1 MVAVGGGTQYF
12 KVKERMRRDVGA
24 FKSTTRR
31 FKFDNFRRNPGRQCG
46 ARGFIG
52 FDNECCMEIKKRAE
66 GDKV

>member
-1 MVAVGGGTQYF
+1 MVAVGGGAQYF

-31 FKFDNFRRNPGRQCG
+31 FKFDNFRRYPGRQCG

-52 FDNECCMEIKKRAE
+52 FGNEWCMAIK
-66 GDKV
+66 

>member
-1 MVAVGGGTQYF
+1 MIAVGGGAQYF

-31 FKFDNFRRNPGRQCG
+31 FKFDNFRRYPGRQCD

-52 FDNECCMEIKKRAE
+52 FGNEWYIAIK
-66 GDKV
+66 

>member
-1 MVAVGGGTQYF
+1 MVAVGGGAQYF

-31 FKFDNFRRNPGRQCG
+31 FKFDNFRRYPGKHCG

-52 FDNECCMEIKKRAE
+52 FGNEWCMAIK
-66 GDKV
+66 